1 MSQKVV
7 YEPSK
12 IPGYLLAVGA
22 ESLYLINLLVLPG
35 LAFFILAWLYF
46 KYENKYESLS
56 PLAGCHL
63 RQTFSASIW
72 AGLLLI
78 LVIWVVFMVG
88 GNEPYTWV
96 TVVLYFTVC
105 HFFLVF
111 LGILGLSKAL
121 AGQKFHYP
129 MIGPSS

>member
-1 MSQKVV
+1 MNEEIV
-7 YEPSK
+7 YKPSD
-12 IPGYLLAVGA
+12 IPGYFLAVGA
-22 ESLYLINLLVLPG
+22 ESLYLINLLVFPG

-46 KYENKYESLS
+46 KYENKYESIS

-78 LVIWVVFMVG
+78 LVIWVIFMAG
-88 GNEPYTWV
+88 GNKPYVWV
-96 TVVLYFTVC
+96 TVVLYFILC
-105 HFFLVF
+105 HFTLVF

-121 AGQKFHYP
+121 AGQKFHFP
-129 MIGPSS
+129 IIGPSS